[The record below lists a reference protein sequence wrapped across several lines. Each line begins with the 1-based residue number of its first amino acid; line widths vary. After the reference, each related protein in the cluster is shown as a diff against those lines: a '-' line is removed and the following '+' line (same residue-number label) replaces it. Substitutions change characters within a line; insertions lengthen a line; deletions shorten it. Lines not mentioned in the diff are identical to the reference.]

1 MTVAAPEAAPAF
13 DRFAIWGTS
22 AVLGVTQ
29 PEHLRAA
36 RMLLDAELA
45 LVEQAASRFRAG
57 TEILALNDAAGSGP
71 VVVSPVLLDLVTCA
85 LTADAMTDGACDP
98 TVGDALISMGYDR
111 DFDAIHDV
119 DPAIVARPAP
129 GTSGIVV
136 DRTAS
141 TVDLPEGV
149 HLDLGATAKAR
160 AADRAAESIATAL
173 GCGVLVDL
181 GGDLRT
187 AGSPPSAGW
196 QIGITTEARSG
207 STAAVDEV
215 IAVTAGA
222 IASSSTAVRTWR
234 RGDEVAH
241 HVIDPA
247 SGRPAD
253 RVWSMVTV
261 AASTCVLANTLST
274 ASLVWGED
282 ALFEL
287 PQRSMA
293 ARLVRPDGSVERVG
307 GWPEPIEQT
316 EGR

>member
-215 IAVTAGA
+215 IAVT
-222 IASSSTAVRTWR
+222 
-234 RGDEVAH
+234 DEVAH